1 VVSVLRDITGDLH
14 YDLLVSSLTR
24 EFMISFLLWVL
35 AGLYV
40 AVALYLT

>member
-14 YDLLVSSLTR
+14 DDLLVSSLTR

-40 AVALYLT
+40 AVAL